1 MGTPADNTMKRAVE
15 LARSGKHGG
24 WPAIKEALLAEGHTQ
39 ASELMTIEWKR
50 DWIDLL
56 CREGPA
62 VELVIASEP
71 ILSSVHHQIV
81 QN

>member
-1 MGTPADNTMKRAVE
+1 MKRAVE

-24 WPAIKEALLAEGHTQ
+24 WSAIKEALLAEGRTQ
-39 ASELMTIEWKR
+39 ASELMAIEWKR

-62 VELVIASEP
+62 VELVIASADDAAGRA
-71 ILSSVHHQIV
+71 
-81 QN
+81 